1 MTRSVAILAL
11 PGVQLLDV
19 SGPLDVFA
27 EANLQA
33 AEDVY
38 RLQLV
43 ATIPG
48 EIRSSSGARLVPD
61 RTIRD
66 LADESIDTLLVA
78 GCPNA
83 AEIRAAPDV
92 ISWLRK
98 MAPVARRY
106 GSVCTG
112 TFFLAETGL
121 LDGKH
126 VTTHWAVTRQLAEAY
141 PSVVFSRK
149 GEALPTGRSVLH
161 CTGPT
166 RSCRAGALARLFM
179 QSKIRAIGVSNHR
192 CPSAKAFPCA
202 AKDRLSIRQK
212 FALSIST
219 GISQSYG
226 LLGLSDRRHLPVDF
240 SASPPRRGIPA

>member
-1 MTRSVAILAL
+1 MTRPVAIRAL

-48 EIRSSSGARLVPD
+48 EIRCSSGARLVPD

-66 LADESIDTLLVA
+66 LADESIDTLIVA

-92 ISWLRK
+92 ISSWLRK
-98 MAPVARRY
+98 MAPVVRRY
-106 GSVCTG
+106 GPVCTG
-112 TFFLAETGL
+112 TFFLAETGCL
-121 LDGKH
+121 
-126 VTTHWAVTRQLAEAY
+126 TASMS
-141 PSVVFSRK
+141 P
-149 GEALPTGRSVLH
+149 
-161 CTGPT
+161 PT
-166 RSCRAGALARLFM
+166 RRSPANSPKPTRRSSSTRTRFTSGTA
-179 QSKIRAIGVSNHR
+179 S
-192 CPSAKAFPCA
+192 
-202 AKDRLSIRQK
+202 
-212 FALSIST
+212 FA
-219 GISQSYG
+219 
-226 LLGLSDRRHLPVDF
+226 PPP
-240 SASPPRRGIPA
+240 ASPPVSTWPWRWSKKTWDAISPSAWLANS